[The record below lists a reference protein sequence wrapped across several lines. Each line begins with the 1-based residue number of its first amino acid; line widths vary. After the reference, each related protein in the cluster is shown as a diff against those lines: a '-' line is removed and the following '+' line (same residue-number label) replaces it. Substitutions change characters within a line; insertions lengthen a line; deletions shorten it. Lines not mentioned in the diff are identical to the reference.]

1 LDLRFTAP
9 ELHALDQISTEILIA
24 CVAEDERPAHGV
36 AGLLDWRLAGSL
48 SRLMH
53 RGFFTGRLGEVLL
66 VPSKPKLPFDK
77 IVLFGIGPRADFDED
92 AFRVCLTHILETL
105 KGLRARSAVA
115 ELPGRHF
122 DAITPERAAELLF
135 EAVGSSREHDV
146 WTLAEPAEAQ
156 RAITRHLA
164 QERRRGRQF

>member
-1 LDLRFTAP
+1 MDLRFTAP
-9 ELHALDQISTEILIA
+9 DLQALDQIGTEILIA
-24 CVAEDERPAHGV
+24 CVAEDERPPHGV
-36 AGLLDWRLAGSL
+36 AGLLDWRLAGGL

-53 RGFFTGRLGEVLL
+53 KGFFSGRLGEVLL
-66 VPSKPKLPFDK
+66 VPAKPRLPFDK
-77 IVLFGIGPRADFDED
+77 VVLFGIGTRADFDED
-92 AFRVCLTHILETL
+92 AYRTCLGHILKTL

-115 ELPGRHF
+115 ELPGRHL
-122 DAITPERAAELLF
+122 DAITPERAADILF
-135 EAVGSSREHDV
+135 EVVGNSREHDV